1 MSEKSLPNSEPSAGS
16 AMDNSAEAPSQ
27 VDERK
32 LLRALI
38 DLFSEEEIRRLCFEL
53 RLQYDNLP
61 GQDKIAKT
69 RALVIYF
76 MNRHRM
82 SVLVEAFRG
91 ARPFVNLADIA
102 LEPDEEELPP
112 PVRQRGE
119 SRESD
124 AEGKVSDTMIASK
137 SFAALVRVMA
147 QPAMYA
153 AMQSF
158 RDTFQASSD
167 QIGMMNDYKLVHDL
181 LQELET
187 AYAVIAMDLKYL
199 PERMEM
205 WERLSYNE
213 PALSSKIEEILT
225 VMNQGT
231 FAAEE
236 ERWVKMLTTAGEK
249 VRLGI
254 EDLELAPLKS
264 GAKLINQIINR
275 QPSLFN
281 AQLVTTARGLR
292 LDALEQAMTTIC
304 NTLIEK
310 NIGLESLVQEIKAGV
325 DALDGLHDRMN
336 QFVDKHN
343 EWQSFDDELRRA
355 ESELQFDVEVFIFTW
370 EMILPMAEELIQKDD
385 ADWVPR
391 LQKGLT
397 KLNEATTDAPEKIG
411 PFFNR
416 FRSEVGRR
424 FREVDMQLL
433 TLCQDLQRVGE
444 QLDLLLRS
452 FK

>member
-1 MSEKSLPNSEPSAGS
+1 MSDNPLPNSEPAANTSP
-16 AMDNSAEAPSQ
+16 EATPPQ

-32 LLRALI
+32 LRRALI
-38 DLFSEEEIRRLCFEL
+38 DLFSEEEIRNLCFEL
-53 RLQYDNLP
+53 RVKYDNLP
-61 GQDKIAKT
+61 GQDKMAKT
-69 RALVIYF
+69 RSLVVFF
-76 MNRHRM
+76 MNRHRIG
-82 SVLVEAFRG
+82 VLVEAFRA

-102 LEPDEEELPP
+102 LDPDEEPLPP

-119 SRESD
+119 PSKDTKE
-124 AEGKVSDTMIASK
+124 KVSETMIASK

-213 PALSSKIEEILT
+213 PSLSSKIEEILA
-225 VMNQGT
+225 VMHQGS

-254 EDLELAPLKS
+254 EDLELPPLKS

-281 AQLVTTARGLR
+281 AQLVTTARSLR
-292 LDALEQAMTTIC
+292 LDALEQAMTMIC

-310 NIGLESLVQEIKAGV
+310 KIGLASLVTEIKAGV
-325 DALDGLHDRMN
+325 DALDGLHDRMSN
-336 QFVDKHN
+336 LVDKHN
-343 EWQSFDDELRRA
+343 DWQSFDDELRRA
-355 ESELQFDVEVFIFTW
+355 ESELQIDVDVFIFTW
-370 EMILPMAEELIQKDD
+370 EMVLPMAEELIQKENGE
-385 ADWVPR
+385 WGSR
-391 LQKGLT
+391 LHNRLT
-397 KLNEATTDAPEKIG
+397 KLNDATTAAPEKVG

-416 FRSEVGRR
+416 FRAEVGRR

-452 FK
+452 FNK